1 MAGMNRSRERHRNKF
16 KKENYNIPKSIKEI

>member
-1 MAGMNRSRERHRNKF
+1 MAGMNRSRERYRNKF